1 MSVNRHGGLTSA
13 KVAGVRVARA
23 LAFRFQSQFPFFV
36 AGVFM
41 TIKQHLAYC
50 VVFTAFAAALA
61 GCSSAPKLSEPPARQ
76 ASSGVQP
83 QSGMPGG
90 QTAGVNQ
97 DDLSGPPAS
106 VGRVV
111 YFDFDSFV
119 IKPQYRDLITQQARY
134 LQSHHASHVTLEG
147 NTDERG
153 SREYNLALG
162 QKRAEAVQHA
172 LVLEG
177 ASNDQIESVSFGAE
191 KPADPGHDET
201 AYAKNRRVEFRYH

>member
-1 MSVNRHGGLTSA
+1 MGALPTL
-13 KVAGVRVARA
+13 KPLERVLRAR
-23 LAFRFQSQFPFFV
+23 AFRFQPYILIFV

-41 TIKQHLAYC
+41 TIKHHFVHYA
-50 VVFTAFAAALA
+50 VFTAFAAVLA
-61 GCSSAPKLSEPPARQ
+61 GCSSTPKLSEPPARQ
-76 ASSGVQP
+76 ISSSGQ
-83 QSGMPGG
+83 QQAGATGG

-119 IKPQYRDLITQQARY
+119 IKPQYQDLIAQQSRY
-134 LQSHHASHVTLEG
+134 LQSHSASHVTLEG

-162 QKRAEAVQHA
+162 QKRAEAVQRA

-177 ASNDQIESVSFGAE
+177 ASSSQIESVSFGAE
-191 KPADPGHDET
+191 KPADPGHDEE
-201 AYAKNRRVEFRYH
+201 AYAKNRRVEFRYR